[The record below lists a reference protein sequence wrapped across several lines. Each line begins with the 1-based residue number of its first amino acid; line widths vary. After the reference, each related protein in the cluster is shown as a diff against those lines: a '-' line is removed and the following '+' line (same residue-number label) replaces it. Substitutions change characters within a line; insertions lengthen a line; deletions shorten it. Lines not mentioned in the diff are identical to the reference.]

1 MEPYKRIN
9 AQDIYYKKRKIKG
22 KIVAILHLSLKDREL
37 SLIVPQS
44 RVLKKGEIHE
54 IIFTGEKKSP
64 GEVVQ
69 DVSYIG
75 FFEVLEG
82 GIAIVGDAIRI
93 NNKDM
98 AVLIGFNETHMPNHQ
113 NIVFFTEN
121 PHTGKEYNLE
131 IGDIIEI

>member
-9 AQDIYYKKRKIKG
+9 AQNIYYKKRKIKG
-22 KIVAILHLSLKDREL
+22 KIVAILHLSLKDRGL

-44 RVLKKGEIHE
+44 RALKRGEIHE

-82 GIAIVGDAIRI
+82 GIAIVGDTIRI
-93 NNKDM
+93 NDKDM

-113 NIVFFTEN
+113 NIVFFTKN
-121 PHTGKEYNLE
+121 PYTGKEYNLE